1 MLKRTRLK
9 LNKGSVVKSMS
20 KSLNSANSQALV
32 ELRNQLSLLRES
44 IESIEGNTN
53 V

>member
-1 MLKRTRLK
+1 
-9 LNKGSVVKSMS
+9 MS